1 MDGAKEIKLKKS
13 LKTNFLFNCP
23 TTVSAVLR
31 GRRSKEKDKEIH
43 AQAIQ
48 VLPNGVQH
56 WCFITS
62 VGRFNSGSLP
72 QYCSKQTD
80 FEKLC
85 LAGFEKHTL

>member
-13 LKTNFLFNCP
+13 LNTNFLFNCP
-23 TTVSAVLR
+23 TTVTAVLR

-62 VGRFNSGSLP
+62 VGRFNIGVSLLQWVGSTLVFHYFSG
-72 QYCSKQTD
+72 
-80 FEKLC
+80 
-85 LAGFEKHTL
+85 